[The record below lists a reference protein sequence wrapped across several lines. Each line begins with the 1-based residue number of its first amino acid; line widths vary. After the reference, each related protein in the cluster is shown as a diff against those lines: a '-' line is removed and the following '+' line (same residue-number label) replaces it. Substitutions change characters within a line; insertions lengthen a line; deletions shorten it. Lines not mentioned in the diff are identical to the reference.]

1 MLRKSLLGS
10 LVCLALCATPALAQ
24 QQADRNHH
32 PAGINKREQRQVA
45 RIKDGVKD
53 GTISR
58 AELDQLRAEQAAI
71 RAEERVF
78 RSSGDG
84 LSKAELKALE
94 KDLKK
99 TSKQIYKA
107 KHNGHGGGQ

>member
-24 QQADRNHH
+24 EQADHKH

-45 RIKDGVKD
+45 RIKDGKQD
-53 GTISR
+53 GTLTR
-58 AELDQLRAEQAAI
+58 AELDRLRAEQAAI

-78 RSSGDG
+78 RNSGDG
-84 LSKAELKALE
+84 LNKAEIKALQKE
-94 KDLKK
+94 LNKA
-99 TSKQIYKA
+99 SKRIYKA
-107 KHNGHGGGQ
+107 KHNGR